1 MDEEVDG
8 MFVSS
13 RSRIFSSV
21 SFSGDIAVEIKRT
34 MQEMEMESCTFIE
47 DMNDAASSSRVVR
60 GSLLLLR
67 AILNS
72 SCV

>member
-21 SFSGDIAVEIKRT
+21 SFSGDIAVEIKRI
-34 MQEMEMESCTFIE
+34 MQEMESCTFIE

-60 GSLLLLR
+60 GFLLLLR